1 MFSERVFTEMPS
13 RLAGS
18 GLIRALTA
26 PHGPERFLELVSP
39 RFALEEIRAEVV
51 LVARPAPGS
60 VTLQLRTNR
69 NWPGFRAGQFVN
81 VTLEI
86 DGRRYTR
93 CYSPACSEHAGGSEL
108 ELTIRAHPHG
118 RVSRHLNAEARPG
131 TVIGLSRPAG
141 EFVLPEQRPDHLVLI
156 SGGSGVTPV
165 LAMLRTLADEH
176 HGGRVTFLHYT
187 RRSHEHPYRE
197 LLEALTRRH
206 PRLSVHVIGTRDGA
220 GAGGAHLTRAR
231 LQAIDRDHPD
241 AEAYVCG
248 PPALIAAA
256 RRIWEQA
263 GAADRVHWESFLP
276 VTPAVREEGG
286 RICFARSGVEVSSN
300 GTSLLEQAER
310 AGLSPSYGC
319 RMGICHT
326 CTTRKLA
333 GRVRDL
339 RGGELSGEEPQDIQ
353 LCVSAPAGDV
363 ALEL

>member
-1 MFSERVFTEMPS
+1 MPS

-26 PHGPERFLELVSP
+26 PHGPERFVELLSP
-39 RFALEEIRAEVV
+39 RFALDEIRAEVAIV
-51 LVARPAPGS
+51 ERPAPGS
-60 VTLQLRTNR
+60 VTLHLRPNR

-93 CYSPACSEHAGGSEL
+93 CYSPACSEHGREL

-131 TVIGLSRPAG
+131 MVIGLSRPAG
-141 EFVLPEQRPDHLVLI
+141 EFVLPDQRPEHLILI
-156 SGGSGVTPV
+156 SGGSGITPV
-165 LAMLRTLADEH
+165 LAMLRTLADEQH
-176 HGGRVTFLHYT
+176 SGRVTFLHYT
-187 RRSHEHPYRE
+187 QRSHEHPYRE
-197 LLEALTRRH
+197 LLQRLTSRH

-220 GAGGAHLTRAR
+220 STGSAHLTRRR
-231 LQAIDRDHPD
+231 LTAIDRDHPD

-248 PPALIAAA
+248 PPTLIAAT
-256 RRIWEQA
+256 RRIWEQSGTA
-263 GAADRVHWESFLP
+263 GRVHWESFLP
-276 VTPAVREEGG
+276 VTSAVSDEGG
-286 RICFARSGVEVSSN
+286 RICFARSGVEVSSS
-300 GTSLLEQAER
+300 GASLLEQAER
-310 AGLSPSYGC
+310 AGLSPIYGC

-363 ALEL
+363 ELEL